1 MTDQTR
7 YSTKKIINSDV
18 IVEEFKLDLAKNK
31 REGGSITWVSFPVIV
46 PSLMPPKQTAKE
58 AAAGTYTGSNGHI
71 MEPLHF

>member
-31 REGGSITWVSFPVIV
+31 REGGSIT
-46 PSLMPPKQTAKE
+46 
-58 AAAGTYTGSNGHI
+58 
-71 MEPLHF
+71 